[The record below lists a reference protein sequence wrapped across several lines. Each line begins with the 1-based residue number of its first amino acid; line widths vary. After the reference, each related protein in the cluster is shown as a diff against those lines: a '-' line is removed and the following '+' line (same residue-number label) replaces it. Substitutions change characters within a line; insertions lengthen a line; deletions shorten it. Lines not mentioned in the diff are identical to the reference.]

1 MNKIYCNLLVS
12 PPGGGKSTWLRTHQY
27 DLVFDD
33 MSVLPSGLKDFE
45 EQIKA
50 NQQVAIAD
58 INFCDYEILKKAW
71 GKLSEIAK
79 NKNLNIEFSH
89 ILFIGE
95 KQQYF
100 KNVDTRNDGR
110 NVKASIERF
119 YPHIQKLVNMDIGKK
134 EVINIHTYGVLPRE
148 TKIVY

>member
-1 MNKIYCNLLVS
+1 MDKIYCTLLVS
-12 PPGGGKSTWLRTHQY
+12 PPGGGKSTWLKTHQY

-33 MSVLPSGLKDFE
+33 MSVLPNGLKDFAK
-45 EQIKA
+45 QIKA

-71 GKLSEIAK
+71 EKLSQIAET
-79 NKNLNIEFSH
+79 KNLNIEFSH

-95 KQQYF
+95 KKQYI

-119 YPHIQKLVNMDIGKK
+119 YPHIQKLFNIDIGKK
-134 EVINIHTYGVLPRE
+134 EVVNIHNYGVLPNK
-148 TKIVY
+148 TKIVC